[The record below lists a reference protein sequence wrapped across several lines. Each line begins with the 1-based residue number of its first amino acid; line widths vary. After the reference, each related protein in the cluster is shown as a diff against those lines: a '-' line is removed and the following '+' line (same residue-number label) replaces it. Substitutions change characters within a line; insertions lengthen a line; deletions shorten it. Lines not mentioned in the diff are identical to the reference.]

1 MMPRRIALRET
12 SSSPWS
18 IAFSST
24 TIQLNME
31 RDHDQ
36 PEPHPDTCS
45 SMQIEPA
52 SRMGGIAPVWHTV
65 VLILLII
72 GVSLLGSFQ
81 HPGGAGISAAN
92 RLRTYGLTA
101 CLELVMLG
109 WVLAGLRLRRI
120 PLGAVIGRV
129 SSDVRSIAIDAGIA
143 ILFWIASLMTLAMVA
158 MLWLSIQMAITH
170 KPVIHTG
177 PGGRPTIAN
186 SNDELAERAVV
197 QLAPSNGK
205 EIACWLAMCV
215 LVGFTEELVFR
226 GYFQTQFTRWARG
239 AAWAGVVFS
248 ALMFGA
254 AHGYEG
260 VRAMF
265 LLSVFGALFSLLA
278 LFRRNLR
285 AGMFAHGWH
294 DAFVGVLVS
303 MLHAHHFL

>member
-1 MMPRRIALRET
+1 
-12 SSSPWS
+12 
-18 IAFSST
+18 
-24 TIQLNME
+24 ME
-31 RDHDQ
+31 RDNDQ
-36 PEPHPDTCS
+36 AEPHPDTQS
-45 SMQIEPA
+45 SMQIEPT
-52 SRMGGIAPVWHTV
+52 SKPGGIAPVWHTV
-65 VLILLII
+65 VLILLIAGI
-72 GVSLLGSFQ
+72 SLLGFHQ
-81 HPGGAGISAAN
+81 HPGGAGISSAN

-109 WVLAGLRLRRI
+109 WVLGGLRWRGVSLRS
-120 PLGAVIGRV
+120 VIGRV
-129 SSDVRSIAIDAGIA
+129 SNDFRSIAIDAGIA
-143 ILFWIASLMTLAMVA
+143 ILFWIGSLMTLAMVA
-158 MLWLSIQMAITH
+158 MLWVSVQMAITH
-170 KPVIHTG
+170 KPLIHTG
-177 PGGRPTIAN
+177 PGGRPTIA
-186 SNDELAERAVV
+186 SSSDEQAERAVV

-239 AAWAGVVFS
+239 ASWAGVVFS

-260 VRAMF
+260 LRAMF
-265 LLSVFGALFSLLA
+265 LLSVFGAFFSLLA

-303 MLHAHHFL
+303 ILHAHHFL